1 MASDSSR
8 ARAAYVR
15 KLQHDRQLAEARD
28 RRAAAAALD
37 AGFMGDDFS
46 SDQLADEC
54 VTRALPKVPQTLPHV
69 PAGKLGKLRL
79 RRSGRVELVIG
90 GVSFLLQAAEQVRH
104 YEEAVQMDLPGA
116 ENNKSAECKTGSCCL
131 LGRVTHHV
139 TVVPGEPALPF
150 FFPPRSLSCIQLTQS
165 LRNKMSCPLCAT
177 PRART
182 RKTRVL
188 ARVPPWRFS
197 FKLLS
202 FSSMKLNIHDAVQRN
217 GRQ

>member
-1 MASDSSR
+1 MFSGNLGDLGVDLGLVASDSSR

-15 KLQHDRQLAEARD
+15 KVQRDKQLAEARD

-54 VTRALPKVPQTLPHV
+54 VTRPLPEVAQTLPQV

-90 GVSFLLQAAEQVRH
+90 GVPFLLQAAEQVRH
-104 YEEAVQMDLPGA
+104 YEEAVQMEAPGIGDDEGKGRNA
-116 ENNKSAECKTGSCCL
+116 SSSSSSSSSSTGSCCL

-139 TVVPGEPALPF
+139 TVVPDVVSIMCGGENDESDEDDDEGLGVLPEQE
-150 FFPPRSLSCIQLTQS
+150 S
-165 LRNKMSCPLCAT
+165 AY
-177 PRART
+177 
-182 RKTRVL
+182 V
-188 ARVPPWRFS
+188 
-197 FKLLS
+197 
-202 FSSMKLNIHDAVQRN
+202 
-217 GRQ
+217 